1 MQFLVED
8 RQGVLNGRALSDFAW
23 TAEDLIS
30 ATLAVTSFRDGKKRR
45 IEAVTEDRKDGA
57 TALVINRVVLPFAG
71 HDATAVDIQKSA
83 QLVSIEI
90 DAPFRAAIV

>member
-8 RQGVLNGRALSDFAW
+8 RQGVLNRQALSDFAR
-23 TAEDLIS
+23 TAEDLIG
-30 ATLAVTSFRDGKKRR
+30 ATFAVASFGDGKKRR
-45 IEAVTEDRKDGA
+45 IEAVTEDRKYGT
-57 TALVINRVVLPFAG
+57 TALVIYRVVLPFAG
-71 HDATAVDIQKSA
+71 HDATAVAIQKSA